1 MLDVSFIQVRGQWS
15 HKRLSLFSLQ
25 AMFIRSYL
33 KSPLNMQTKK
43 FIGLQQCTL
52 NIPNTNTKVFISIS
66 SDSKNMYFD
75 IDVFENHT

>member
-1 MLDVSFIQVRGQWS
+1 
-15 HKRLSLFSLQ
+15 
-25 AMFIRSYL
+25 MFIRSYR

-66 SDSKNMYFD
+66 SDSKYMYFD
-75 IDVFENHT
+75 IYVFYPKYGLYRKNDSIEIFIIDLIKKRIQ